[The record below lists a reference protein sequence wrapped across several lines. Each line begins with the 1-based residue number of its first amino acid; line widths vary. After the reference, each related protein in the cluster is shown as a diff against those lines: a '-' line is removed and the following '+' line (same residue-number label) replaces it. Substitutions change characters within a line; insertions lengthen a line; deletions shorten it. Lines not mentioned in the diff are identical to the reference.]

1 MEREKY
7 ANDTISMDEEL
18 KRDFTV
24 VCKEIGL
31 PPSTA
36 ISIFAKTV
44 VRERGIPFMLSA
56 VSSNGRSVNAF
67 DQAVA
72 RGLWRGHGDFES
84 GNAISRE
91 ESRAFRT
98 SRAE

>member
-1 MEREKY
+1 MPM
-7 ANDTISMDEEL
+7 AISMDEEL
-18 KRDFTV
+18 KRDFIG

-56 VSSNGRSVNAF
+56 VSSNERSVNAS

-72 RGLWRGHGDFES
+72 RGLWQGNGNCDN

-91 ESRAFRT
+91 ESRAFRAP
-98 SRAE
+98 RAE